1 VLFIAGAQAIA
12 GHPRVVAFG
21 ERFGRNLIPWVYLGL
36 GVLILFE
43 CGTL

>member
-1 VLFIAGAQAIA
+1 L
-12 GHPRVVAFG
+12 G
-21 ERFGRNLIPWVYLGL
+21 EKYGRILIPWVYLGL